1 MDFNMTQLVAQFL
14 PPGVQAWF
22 FAFAAV
28 VYVAGN
34 ALLPFLSKYQFNG
47 WEHMLYMAFK
57 DLRVDKTT
65 QQVEFKIPDDQ
76 MQKIKSHLTDCV
88 LDLYAPMTP
97 SASAKS
103 VDIKQPVPAPAPA
116 AGVAAI
122 VTNNTGGTTMKM
134 LVSLLV
140 AMALAAS
147 VALADTTPPA
157 STAVTT
163 VAAPGWGPSVVGSV
177 GAFYFNGNYS
187 LLNGGAFVGAAYG
200 FTDKAQNVNSVGF
213 YAGPS
218 SQLINGVTT
227 TTINAM
233 VYLNLYQTASM
244 GGFGVGL
251 GTRLWQS
258 GLNMGNAI
266 GASTTYLALGYKF

>member
-1 MDFNMTQLVAQFL
+1 MKGIDWQLAWQYFQLFASAVLVPVFVAFIKSEKMALDNSTQGNGIYHWYKLAKQALSIATPEEIKAIEDSLPKVAQPIAEAIL
-14 PPGVQAWF
+14 APVAQPTPVQ
-22 FAFAAV
+22 
-28 VYVAGN
+28 
-34 ALLPFLSKYQFNG
+34 
-47 WEHMLYMAFK
+47 
-57 DLRVDKTT
+57 
-65 QQVEFKIPDDQ
+65 
-76 MQKIKSHLTDCV
+76 
-88 LDLYAPMTP
+88 
-97 SASAKS
+97 
-103 VDIKQPVPAPAPA
+103 APAPA

-140 AMALAAS
+140 VMALAAS

-177 GAFYFNGNYS
+177 GAFYFNGSYS